1 MRHGETD
8 WSRSGR
14 HTGLSDIVLTREGR
28 DQAES
33 ARSRLKSMRLRSVWT
48 SPLMRAR
55 ETASLAGFPDALV
68 SPDLVEWDYGS
79 YEGRTALDIRN
90 DAPGWEIFRDGAP
103 NAEPLSSVARRADR
117 VVAAVRDEEGDVLV
131 VSHGHMLRV
140 LAARWLGLDPQFG
153 RTFAAG
159 PASLSVLGWK
169 RDTPVV
175 LRWNDACHLE
185 DEWCDHALFPD

>member
-1 MRHGETD
+1 M
-8 WSRSGR
+8 
-14 HTGLSDIVLTREGR
+14 
-28 DQAES
+28 
-33 ARSRLKSMRLRSVWT
+33 WT
-48 SPLMRAR
+48 SPLIRAR

-117 VVAAVRDEEGDVLV
+117 VVAAVRDEAGDVLV

-140 LAARWLGLDPQFG
+140 LAARWLGLDAQFG
-153 RTFAAG
+153 RTFAARSG
-159 PASLSVLGWK
+159 F
-169 RDTPVV
+169 VV
-175 LRWNDACHLE
+175 RPGVEEGHTRGAALE
-185 DEWCDHALFPD
+185 RCVSS